1 MYESD
6 NMKRETRVN
15 ERQKKILYCVVREYI
30 LTKKPISS
38 EHVLNV
44 SNLSC
49 SGATVRNDLRK
60 LEYLGYLYQPHT
72 SAGRIPT
79 DKGFRFYVDETLKLA
94 KDYAQKSHQVNVRYP
109 MTYGDMEKILEGAT
123 IALARMTRGAVVL
136 EKPDT
141 ARLKLLRAIVTP
153 ITSDHY
159 LVSVITELGLIKF
172 MPFRTFGGVD
182 HVRLEALLNHV
193 LKGRSIESL
202 SGEIFE
208 GDWDESLIDLSEELI
223 SSLKDDL
230 RNSMI
235 KVGLDVLV
243 SSENF
248 NIDEIRS
255 LSKFLSDDAS
265 IKSFLSKVSETPA
278 IFIGSE
284 HGIEGM
290 GRFSIF
296 IDSYRKADEPMG
308 KVLVVTSKV
317 VKYEEIMNV
326 LTYVTSRLTEYFTI
340 VTREVER

>member
-1 MYESD
+1 MRRES
-6 NMKRETRVN
+6 RVN
-15 ERQKKILYCVVREYI
+15 ERQRKILYCVVREYI
-30 LTKKPISS
+30 LTRKPISS

-79 DKGFRFYVDETLKLA
+79 DKGFRFYVDETLKIA
-94 KDYAQKSHQVNVRYP
+94 KDYAQKSHQVDVRYP

-123 IALARMTRGAVVL
+123 IALARMTKGVVIL

-141 ARLKLLRAIVTP
+141 GRLKVLRAIVTP

-159 LVSVITELGLIKF
+159 LVSVVTELGLIKF
-172 MPFRTFGGVD
+172 MPFRTFESID
-182 HVRLEALLNHV
+182 HTKLEALLNHV
-193 LKGRSIESL
+193 LKGRSIENPL
-202 SGEIFE
+202 GGVFE
-208 GDWDESLIDLSEELI
+208 NDWDESLIDLSEELI
-223 SSLKDDL
+223 SSMRDDL
-230 RNSMI
+230 RSSMI

-243 SSENF
+243 SSEKF

-255 LSKFLSDDAS
+255 LSKFFSDDTS
-265 IKSFLSKVSETPA
+265 IKSFLSRVSETPA
-278 IFIGSE
+278 VFIGSE

-290 GRFSIF
+290 ERFSVF
-296 IDSYRKADEPMG
+296 VDSYRKADEPMG
-308 KVLVVTSKV
+308 KVLIITSKV

-326 LTYVTSRLTEYFTI
+326 LTYVTSRLTEYFTV